1 MAFADPQS
9 VTVSGTTATSLPRV
23 LVEGTKSEY
32 STPDKTAG
40 LVIQHAYGK
49 RNRHTARLNV
59 SKIAPDPFT
68 GVNQRYSASAY
79 IVIDA
84 PTEGFTNTE
93 LKDAVLGLAKWL
105 SDTTG
110 ANTVKV
116 LGGES

>member
-9 VTVSGTTATSLPRV
+9 VTVDGTTATPLPRV
-23 LVEGTKSEY
+23 LVDGAKSEY
-32 STPDKTAG
+32 SNPDKTAG
-40 LVIQHAYGK
+40 LVVQHAYGK
-49 RNRHTARLNV
+49 RNRHTARLNI

-84 PTEGFTNTE
+84 PTEGLSQTE
-93 LKDAVLGLAKWL
+93 LKNAVLGLTKWL

-110 ANTVKV
+110 ANTTKL